1 MIKPPARVQE
11 VFKMQNS
18 KCRMQNYRGTSA
30 EYKYLIKTIFLK
42 HLKKLKRS
50 FNMFYNMVTRSF
62 FNGL

>member
-30 EYKYLIKTIFLK
+30 DFKGIYRNKVSFHLSMLYYFIMNLGKAIEYLQ
-42 HLKKLKRS
+42 KK
-50 FNMFYNMVTRSF
+50 
-62 FNGL
+62 